1 MPHATLAE
9 AVEALR
15 RRLEDGA
22 NAALLAVGRA
32 WAEEASA
39 LAPVDTGALKQSL
52 VFELTGHLTGELRM
66 IHYGAYVRAGVPTH
80 TVMRVLKATPRR
92 TQSSFAVAPH
102 KGQAPNDFVQRAW
115 ESERVQGILTQF
127 GAYTF
132 TPGL

>member
-39 LAPVDTGALKQSL
+39 LAPVDTGALKQS
-52 VFELTGHLTGELRM
+52 VTFEMTGHLTGELRM
-66 IHYGAYVRAGVPTH
+66 IHYGAYVRQGVQPH
-80 TVMRVLKATPRR
+80 AAVRVLKASTRR
-92 TQSSFAVAPH
+92 PQSSFAPAPH